1 MNMKREP
8 VAIVSAIIA
17 VIETLIALLVAF
29 GLKLTG
35 EQVGAIMAFVTAV
48 GGLISILIVRPRVT
62 LRLPEKS
69 DMLPLQAA
77 SRFSDSLCS
86 PSGRSRS
93 GRRR

>member
-62 LRLPEKS
+62 PVADPRDNE
-69 DMLPLQAA
+69 
-77 SRFSDSLCS
+77 
-86 PSGRSRS
+86 
-93 GRRR
+93 GRRLVPAPQ

>member
-35 EQVGAIMAFVTAV
+35 EQRRTHQHPDRAPARDA
-48 GGLISILIVRPRVT
+48 
-62 LRLPEKS
+62 
-69 DMLPLQAA
+69 
-77 SRFSDSLCS
+77 
-86 PSGRSRS
+86 GR
-93 GRRR
+93 